1 MTRGTDMPKEERE
14 ALFASF
20 VAALPKLIEAKK
32 TLRAK
37 GLTAGRMKCPW
48 CGVKGAC
55 VVGIAE
61 TNNHLRAHRT
71 ACNRS
76 MIE

>member
-1 MTRGTDMPKEERE
+1 MKEDRE
-14 ALFASF
+14 DFFAPF
-20 VAALPKLIEAKK
+20 LAALPKLIEAKK

-61 TNNHLRAHRT
+61 TNNHLRAHCT
-71 ACNRS
+71 VCNRS
-76 MIE
+76 MME